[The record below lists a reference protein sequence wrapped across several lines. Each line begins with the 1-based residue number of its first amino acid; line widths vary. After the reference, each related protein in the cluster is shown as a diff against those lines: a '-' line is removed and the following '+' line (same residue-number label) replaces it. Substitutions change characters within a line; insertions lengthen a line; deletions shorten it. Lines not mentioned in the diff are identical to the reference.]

1 MALNELINQIVDVQ
15 IRNVTS
21 NTYSRDLN
29 TIAILSKHDVF
40 TAPEVYRVYYSS
52 SAMAEDGFDLNS
64 YAYNA
69 VRTIFSQEITP
80 VKVVVGRV
88 PTSRGNSAYVT
99 ALHLLL
105 MIPQGWTWLISDLRD
120 KDTQITLAGIVEE
133 NDKMYLAATH
143 DATDAL
149 DPLVTT
155 DLASELKA
163 RGYSN
168 TAAWF
173 DDFEFGAVAYRA
185 YQSSSAMAIAEPP
198 VLGNLSPKYSE
209 FGDYLGNASPNYS
222 EAALVGRCANGI
234 AGTVNFRLK
243 RLVGITPPASVDTLY
258 KMKTLED
265 KGYTFAATVEQSI
278 RSYGS
283 TKTASG
289 EWIDVVLAI
298 LWLKTNIRERV
309 FATVANSE
317 KLPYET
323 EGAAAIEAAI
333 RSVIA
338 EAQGYNIVADDT
350 PISVATPNVLDL
362 TPAQRNSRVLP
373 NVRFACRLSGAINST
388 VIRGEV
394 YA

>member
-29 TIAILSKHDVF
+29 TIAVLSKHDVF
-40 TAPEVYRVYYSS
+40 TAPEVYRVYQSS

-69 VRTIFSQEITP
+69 VRVIFSQEITP
-80 VKVVVGRV
+80 VNVVVGRV
-88 PTSRGNSAYVT
+88 PTNIEINADYVT
-99 ALHLLL
+99 ALNQLL

-120 KDTQITLAGIVEE
+120 KETQITVAGIVEV

-143 DATDAL
+143 DVEDAL
-149 DPLVTT
+149 DPLITT

-163 RGYSN
+163 LSYSN
-168 TAAWF
+168 TAVWF
-173 DDFEFGAVAYRA
+173 DDAPEILD
-185 YQSSSAMAIAEPP
+185 SSE
-198 VLGNLSPKYSE
+198 
-209 FGDYLGNASPNYS
+209 PNYS
-222 EAALVGRCANGI
+222 EAALVGRCANGV

-243 RLVGITPPASVDTLY
+243 RLVGVTPAASVDTLS

-265 KGYTFAATVEQSI
+265 KGYTFAATVEQST

-289 EWIDVVLAI
+289 EWIDVVLAV

-309 FATVANSE
+309 FATIANSE

-323 EGAAAIEAAI
+323 EGAAAIEADI

-338 EAQGYNIVADDT
+338 EAQGYDIVADDT
-350 PISVATPNVLDL
+350 PISVTTPNVLDL
-362 TPAQRNSRVLP
+362 TPAQRNSRILP
-373 NVRFACRLSGAINST
+373 NVRFTCRLSGAINGT

>member
-29 TIAILSKHDVF
+29 TIAVLSKHDAF
-40 TAPEVYRVYYSS
+40 TAPEVYRVYQDS
-52 SAMAEDGFDLNS
+52 SAMAEDGFDLDS

-80 VKVVVGRV
+80 VNVVVGRV
-88 PTSRGNSAYVT
+88 ATDSEDNADYVV
-99 ALHLLL
+99 ALNKLL

-120 KDTQITLAGIVEE
+120 KATQITVAGVVEV
-133 NDKMYLAATH
+133 NDKMYLATTH
-143 DATDAL
+143 DAVNAL
-149 DPLVTT
+149 DPLITT

-163 RGYSN
+163 LSYSN
-168 TAAWF
+168 TATWF
-173 DDFEFGAVAYRA
+173 DDA
-185 YQSSSAMAIAEPP
+185 
-198 VLGNLSPKYSE
+198 LGTDLLP
-209 FGDYLGNASPNYS
+209 LPNYS
-222 EAALVGRCANGI
+222 EASLVGRCANGI

-243 RLVGITPPASVDTLY
+243 RLVGVTPADSVDTVT

-265 KGYTFAATVEQSI
+265 KGYTFVATVEQST
-278 RSYGS
+278 RSFGS

-289 EWIDVVLAI
+289 EWIDVVLAV

-323 EGAAAIEAAI
+323 EGAAAIEADI

-338 EAQGYNIVADDT
+338 EAQGYDIVADDT
-350 PISVATPNVLDL
+350 PISVTTPNVLDL
-362 TPAQRNSRVLP
+362 TPAQRNSRILP
-373 NVRFACRLSGAINST
+373 NVRFTCRLSGAINGT

>member
-29 TIAILSKHDVF
+29 TIAVLSKHDAF
-40 TAPEVYRVYYSS
+40 TAPEVYRVYQSS
-52 SAMAEDGFDLNS
+52 SAMAEDGFDLDS

-80 VKVVVGRV
+80 VNVVVGRV
-88 PTSRGNSAYVT
+88 AADSADNADYVT
-99 ALHLLL
+99 ALNQLL

-120 KDTQITLAGIVEE
+120 KDTQITVAGIVEV

-143 DATDAL
+143 DATNAL
-149 DPLVTT
+149 DPLITT
-155 DLASELKA
+155 DLSSELKA
-163 RGYSN
+163 LSYSN
-168 TAAWF
+168 TATWF
-173 DDFEFGAVAYRA
+173 DDA
-185 YQSSSAMAIAEPP
+185 
-198 VLGNLSPKYSE
+198 LGTDLLP
-209 FGDYLGNASPNYS
+209 LPNYS

-243 RLVGITPPASVDTLY
+243 RLVGVTPAASVDSLS
-258 KMKTLED
+258 KMKALED
-265 KGYTFAATVEQSI
+265 KGYTFAATVEQST
-278 RSYGS
+278 RSFGS

-289 EWIDVVLAI
+289 EWIDVVLAV

-323 EGAAAIEAAI
+323 EGAAAIEADI

-350 PISVATPNVLDL
+350 PISVTTPNVLDL
-362 TPAQRNSRVLP
+362 TPAQRNSRILP
-373 NVRFACRLSGAINST
+373 NVRFTCRLSGAINGT

>member
-40 TAPEVYRVYYSS
+40 TAPEVYRVYQSS
-52 SAMAEDGFDLNS
+52 SAMAEDGFDLDS

-80 VKVVVGRV
+80 VNVVVGRV
-88 PTSRGNSAYVT
+88 PTSSIDNSDYVT
-99 ALHLLL
+99 ALNQLL

-120 KDTQITLAGIVEE
+120 KDTQITVAGIVEV

-143 DATDAL
+143 DVTYAL

-155 DLASELKA
+155 DLSSELKA
-163 RGYSN
+163 LSYSN
-168 TAAWF
+168 TATWF
-173 DDFEFGAVAYRA
+173 DDIL
-185 YQSSSAMAIAEPP
+185 SSG
-198 VLGNLSPKYSE
+198 L
-209 FGDYLGNASPNYS
+209 PNYS

-243 RLVGITPPASVDTLY
+243 RLVGVIPPASVDTLS

-265 KGYTFAATVEQSI
+265 KGYTFAATVEQST

-323 EGAAAIEAAI
+323 EGAAAIEAEI

-338 EAQGYNIVADDT
+338 EAQSYNIVADDT
-350 PISVATPNVLDL
+350 PISVTTPNVLDL
-362 TPAQRNSRVLP
+362 TPAQRNSRILP
-373 NVRFACRLSGAINST
+373 NVRFTCRLSGAINST

>member
-29 TIAILSKHDVF
+29 TIAVLSKHDVF
-40 TAPEVYRVYYSS
+40 TAPEVYRVYQSS
-52 SAMAEDGFDLNS
+52 SAMAEDGFDLDS

-80 VKVVVGRV
+80 VNVVVGRV
-88 PTSRGNSAYVT
+88 PVDSGDNVDYVT
-99 ALHLLL
+99 ALNKLL

-120 KDTQITLAGIVEE
+120 VETQIAVAGIVEV
-133 NDKMYLAATH
+133 NDKMYLAAT
-143 DATDAL
+143 DDGDAL
-149 DPLVTT
+149 DPMVST
-155 DLASELKA
+155 DLASKLKA
-163 RGYSN
+163 LSYSN
-168 TAAWF
+168 TATWY
-173 DDFEFGAVAYRA
+173 D
-185 YQSSSAMAIAEPP
+185 SA
-198 VLGNLSPKYSE
+198 LGTDLLS
-209 FGDYLGNASPNYS
+209 LPNYS

-243 RLVGITPPASVDTLY
+243 RLVGVTPPASVDTLS
-258 KMKTLED
+258 KMKALED
-265 KGYTFAATVEQSI
+265 KGYTFAATVEQTT

-283 TKTASG
+283 AKTASG
-289 EWIDVVLAI
+289 EWIDAVLAV

-323 EGAAAIEAAI
+323 EGAAAIEADI

-338 EAQGYNIVADDT
+338 EAQGYDIVADDT
-350 PISVATPNVLDL
+350 PISVTTPNVLDL
-362 TPAQRNSRVLP
+362 TPAQRNSRILP
-373 NVRFACRLSGAINST
+373 NVRFTCRLSGAINGT